1 MAVLLAALALFGPA
15 TVNHGTIT
23 VNRGAAGVTL
33 GTTRAQVIAK
43 LGKPRYQNAN
53 GLLEYGK
60 IPVIFDVYLN
70 TATNRVRLISI
81 SGPKFCTTSHVCM
94 LKNGGLTKLKAQYGN
109 RLKKSVAEDGEITYE
124 VDAKLAGRPVFT
136 SFAPAAHG
144 QIIQVFIGYR

>member
-1 MAVLLAALALFGPA
+1 MAVLLAALALLAPT

-23 VNRGAAGVTL
+23 VSRGAAGVTL
-33 GTTRAQVIAK
+33 GMTRAQVIAK
-43 LGKPRYQNAN
+43 LGRPSYQNAN

-81 SGPKFCTTSHVCM
+81 SGSRFCTTARVCM
-94 LKNGGLTKLKAQYGN
+94 LRNGGLAKLKAQYAN
-109 RLKKSVAEDGEITYE
+109 LLKKSVAEDGEITYE
-124 VDAKLAGRPVFT
+124 VDGKFAGRPVFT